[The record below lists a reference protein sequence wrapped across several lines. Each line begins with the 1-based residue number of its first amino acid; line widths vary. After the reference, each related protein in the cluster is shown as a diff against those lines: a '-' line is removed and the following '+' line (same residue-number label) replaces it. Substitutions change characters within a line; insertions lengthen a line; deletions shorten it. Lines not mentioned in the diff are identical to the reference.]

1 MMFAADCVLL
11 IMTLFRMSH
20 TLSCQQL
27 KEFVLD
33 QSEAYEIKMGDQFF
47 RRPGDP
53 SLDEIIQKHNSEK
66 GKEDNTGPEEIDGNL
81 KTEL

>member
-1 MMFAADCVLL
+1 
-11 IMTLFRMSH
+11 MSH
-20 TLSCQQL
+20 ILSCHQL

-53 SLDEIIQKHNSEK
+53 PLDEVIQKLNSEK
-66 GKEDNTGPEEIDGNL
+66 GKADNAGPDDIDGSL

>member
-1 MMFAADCVLL
+1 MPLVYDAFCWYGL
-11 IMTLFRMSH
+11 IFI
-20 TLSCQQL
+20 SCQQL

-53 SLDEIIQKHNSEK
+53 PLDEVIEKQNSEK
-66 GKEDNTGPEEIDGNL
+66 GKADNADSEEIDPNV

>member
-1 MMFAADCVLL
+1 MPLVYDAFCWYGL
-11 IMTLFRMSH
+11 IFI
-20 TLSCQQL
+20 SCQQL

-47 RRPGDP
+47 RRSGDP
-53 SLDEIIQKHNSEK
+53 PLDEVIEKYNSEK
-66 GKEDNTGPEEIDGNL
+66 AKADNADSEEIDPNV

>member
-1 MMFAADCVLL
+1 MMFAVKV
-11 IMTLFRMSH
+11 ISYSV
-20 TLSCQQL
+20 SCYQL
-27 KEFVLD
+27 KEFIFE

-53 SLDEIIQKHNSEK
+53 PLDEVIQKVNSLKEK
-66 GKEDNTGPEEIDGNL
+66 AENVAHLEIDESL

>member
-1 MMFAADCVLL
+1 MQCFLL
-11 IMTLFRMSH
+11 ILSH
-20 TLSCQQL
+20 TLSCHQL

-47 RRPGDP
+47 RRSGDLP
-53 SLDEIIQKHNSEK
+53 LDEVVQKHNSEK
-66 GKEDNTGPEEIDGNL
+66 GKADNAGPEEIDENL

>member
-1 MMFAADCVLL
+1 MM
-11 IMTLFRMSH
+11 LFVDIVSFS
-20 TLSCQQL
+20 SCHQL

-33 QSEAYEIKMGDQFF
+33 QSEAYEIKMGDKFF

-53 SLDEIIQKHNSEK
+53 PLDEVIEKHHSQK
-66 GKEDNTGPEEIDGNL
+66 GKADNADPEEIDPDV